1 MATSPAQA
9 RGQAP
14 PGAQSHVPSP
24 PNERGAWV
32 LAIVLGTIGVL
43 ALVAALSG
51 LLGASSPSAPASSA
65 PPVPRAGALPAPG
78 AAAPAYAQRAHQLG
92 VIVGRRSAAEQS
104 ADARRFQSTQQALIA
119 T

>member
-24 PNERGAWV
+24 PNERGAGG

-43 ALVAALSG
+43 ALSG
-51 LLGASSPSAPASSA
+51 LLGASSPSAPTSSP
-65 PPVPRAGALPAPG
+65 PPVPLAAALPAPG
-78 AAAPAYAQRAHQLG
+78 AAVPAYAQRAHQLG

-104 ADARRFQSTQQALIA
+104 ADARRFQSNQ
-119 T
+119 